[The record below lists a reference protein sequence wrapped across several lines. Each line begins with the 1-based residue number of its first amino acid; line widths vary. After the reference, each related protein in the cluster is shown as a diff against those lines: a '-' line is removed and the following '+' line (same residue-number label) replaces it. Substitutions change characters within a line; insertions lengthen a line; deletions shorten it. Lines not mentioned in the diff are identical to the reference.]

1 MTARARRQVVTKV
14 QAALQVS
21 ERCAVRYTGFSRSS
35 MRYETTRDPQDA
47 LCDRIK
53 HWAGLKP
60 RWGYRSIY
68 RRLRREKWRVNR
80 KRVQR
85 LYRAMDLAVR
95 RRRGKR
101 RRSEMPRIVREE
113 LTGPNQRWSM
123 DFVSDT
129 LSNGRRFRC
138 LNIIDEHTRE
148 CLAIEP
154 GHSLPSVRVI
164 EVLERLRIT
173 RGLPAVIITDN
184 GSEFTS
190 HGFDAWAYA
199 RDVRIDHIQPGKP
212 VQNCFIESF
221 NGTFRDDCLNAHWF
235 VALSRVRVTTEA
247 WRVEYNEERPH
258 SSLNDLTPA
267 EFARLATAGDAGIAS
282 PTAPSVRL

>member
-35 MRYETTRDPQDA
+35 TRYESVREPQDA
-47 LCDRIK
+47 LCERIR
-53 HWAGLKP
+53 HWAGVKP
-60 RWGYRSIY
+60 RWGYRFIY
-68 RRLRREKWRVNR
+68 RVLRREGWPVNR

-85 LYRAMDLAVR
+85 LYRAEGLAVR
-95 RRRGKR
+95 RRGKR
-101 RRSEMPRIVREE
+101 KRMQMPRLVRTE
-113 LTGPNQRWSM
+113 LTARNQRWSM

-138 LNIIDEHTRE
+138 LNIIDEYSRE
-148 CLAIEP
+148 CLAIAVA
-154 GHSLPSVRVI
+154 HSLPSVRVI
-164 EVLERLRIT
+164 EVLEQLRIT
-173 RGLPAVIITDN
+173 RGLPPVIVTDN

-190 HGFDAWAYA
+190 RAFDGWAYA
-199 RDVRIDHIQPGKP
+199 REVRIDYIQPGKP
-212 VQNCFIESF
+212 VQNCFVESF

-235 VALSRVRVTTEA
+235 VSLDRARVTIEG
-247 WRVEYNEERPH
+247 WRKEYNEERPH

-267 EFARLATAGDAGIAS
+267 EYAQVAYFGDAERVFIIA
-282 PTAPSVRL
+282 PNVR

>member
-1 MTARARRQVVTKV
+1 VTARARRQVVRKV
-14 QAALQVS
+14 QAACSVS

-35 MRYETTRDPQDA
+35 LRYQSTRDPQEA
-47 LCDRIK
+47 LRDRIK
-53 HWAGLKP
+53 HWADLKP

-68 RRLRREKWRVNR
+68 RRLRREGFLVNR

-85 LYRAMDLAVR
+85 LYREQDLAVR

-101 RRSEMPRIVREE
+101 KRAQMPRVFRTE

-129 LSNGRRFRC
+129 LATGRRFRC
-138 LNIIDEHTRE
+138 LNIIDEYSRE
-148 CLAIEP
+148 CLAIEVS
-154 GHSLPSVRVI
+154 HSLPSVRVI

-173 RGLPAVIITDN
+173 RGLPAIIITDN

-190 HGFDAWAYA
+190 HVFDAWAYA
-199 RDVRIDHIQPGKP
+199 RDVRIDFIQPGKP
-212 VQNCFIESF
+212 VQNCFVESF

-235 VALSRVRVTTEA
+235 VSLDRARVTIEG
-247 WRVEYNEERPH
+247 WRTEYNEERPH

-267 EFARLATAGDAGIAS
+267 EYAQIVPPGAADRVADT
-282 PTAPSVRL
+282 PPSVRL

>member
-1 MTARARRQVVTKV
+1 VTARARRQVVRKV
-14 QAALQVS
+14 QAACSVS
-21 ERCAVRYTGFSRSS
+21 ERCALRYTGFARSS
-35 MRYETTRDPQDA
+35 LRYRSTRDPQNE

-53 HWAGLKP
+53 YWAEQKP
-60 RWGYRSIY
+60 RWGYRSIF
-68 RRLRREKWRVNR
+68 RRLRREKWPVNR

-85 LYRAMDLAVR
+85 LYREMDLAVR

-101 RRSEMPRIVREE
+101 KRAEMPRIFRTE

-138 LNIIDEHTRE
+138 LNIIDEYSRE
-148 CLAIEP
+148 CLAIEVA
-154 GHSLPSVRVI
+154 HSLPSVRVI
-164 EVLERLRIT
+164 EAMERLRIT

-190 HGFDAWAYA
+190 HAFDAWAYA

-212 VQNCFIESF
+212 VQNCFVESF

-235 VALSRVRVTTEA
+235 VSLDRARVTIEA
-247 WRVEYNEERPH
+247 WRKDYNEERPH

-267 EFARLATAGDAGIAS
+267 EFAQLALDREAGRISIIAS
-282 PTAPSVRL
+282 SVRL